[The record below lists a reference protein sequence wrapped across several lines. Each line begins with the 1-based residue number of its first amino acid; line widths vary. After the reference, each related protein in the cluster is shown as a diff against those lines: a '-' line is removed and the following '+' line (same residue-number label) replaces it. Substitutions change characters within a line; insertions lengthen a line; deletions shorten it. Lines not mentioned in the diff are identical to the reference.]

1 MSAHQTRLYHRL
13 QIAAHRVQK
22 AADRALLGAGG
33 ITTAQAAV
41 LLLVA
46 SQQPVA
52 QRPIAKQLGLNESA
66 MTAMMT
72 RLERMKL
79 LARTAHT
86 DDARTWQVRLTAK
99 GRTALARV
107 RAPFDQINARI
118 DAALAGADLTRL
130 ADELARLGAAFAVP
144 A

>member
-1 MSAHQTRLYHRL
+1 MSAQKTRLYHRL
-13 QIAAHRVQK
+13 QIAAHRMQK
-22 AADRALLGAGG
+22 AADRALIAAGG

-41 LLLVA
+41 LVIVA
-46 SQQPVA
+46 AQQPSA
-52 QRPIAKQLGLNESA
+52 QRPIAQQLGLNESA

-79 LARTAHT
+79 LARTPHT
-86 DDARTWQVRLTAK
+86 GDARTWQVRLTAK

-107 RAPFDQINARI
+107 RTPFDQINATI
-118 DAALAGADLTRL
+118 DAALSGADLTRL
-130 ADELARLGAAFAVP
+130 ADELARLAAAFVAP